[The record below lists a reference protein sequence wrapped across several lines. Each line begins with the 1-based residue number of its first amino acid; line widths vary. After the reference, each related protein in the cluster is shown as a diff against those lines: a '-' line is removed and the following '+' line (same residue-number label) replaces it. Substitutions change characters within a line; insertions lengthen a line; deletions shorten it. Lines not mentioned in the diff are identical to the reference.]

1 MIYTRIMRNEVAR
14 KRGAL
19 TVVFAF
25 IFLAALLLAAGASL
39 IVELAGALDGLFAAA
54 RTPHLVQMHAG
65 ELDRERIEAWG
76 RGHELVEETQVAE
89 MITVDGSALLL
100 PGADAPQADSIM
112 DTSFVVQ
119 NKRFDFLL
127 DGSNEVARVSRG
139 EIGVPVY
146 YAEEKGVRPGD
157 RLTVIAGDRSRAYT
171 VGPIIRD
178 SQMNPAIVHSK
189 RFLVHP
195 RDYRELRTWF
205 PETEYLVEFRLTDPA
220 HTDTVAK
227 HYEAAGLPNRGP
239 MVDQQLFRLLN
250 GVSDG
255 IVAVVVIVLSLLLML
270 IAVLCLRFTIL
281 ATVEEDYRQIGV
293 MKAVGMPGR
302 RIRQLYLAKYLAI
315 GGGAAL
321 AGWIASRP
329 LAGVLTAGIMRY
341 IGPAAPGPATLLV
354 PAAAAAAV
362 FALVYLSAIVILRR
376 FNRVSAVEA
385 LRAGVEAETPRPGR
399 AVPLRRAK
407 ALDMNVFLGAR
418 DALLRIR
425 LFGLL
430 VLVFFFAAAITLVP
444 LHFLSTM
451 RAESFITYMGIGAS
465 DIRIDLRENGAA
477 AQQAEAALDRIASD
491 RDVQRVAVYTTTRAT
506 LLLEDGERESFA
518 VETGDF
524 TVFPLEYLRG
534 RAPRGASEIA
544 LSHLNSSEL
553 GTGIGDTLRLE
564 TNGVTR
570 EVRVVG
576 VYQDIT
582 DGGRTAKA
590 AFAHEEGAVVARTVS
605 IDLEPGVPVAE
616 KVREYADAL
625 GHARVTHL
633 EEYLRQTLGSTIS
646 GLLSVSIGALLLG
659 GAVSVLITSLFF
671 RMLVARDA
679 RRIAIMQSIGV
690 SQRGIR
696 IQYLTTALL
705 LLLLGIAAGTLFS
718 NTLGPRLVSFLWS
731 FMGAPRIEFVIEPV
745 AAYLLVPSLL
755 VLVVGVT
762 TLINVSAIRN
772 GRITAALAG

>member
-1 MIYTRIMRNEVAR
+1 
-14 KRGAL
+14 
-19 TVVFAF
+19 
-25 IFLAALLLAAGASL
+25 
-39 IVELAGALDGLFAAA
+39 
-54 RTPHLVQMHAG
+54 
-65 ELDRERIEAWG
+65 
-76 RGHELVEETQVAE
+76 
-89 MITVDGSALLL
+89 
-100 PGADAPQADSIM
+100 
-112 DTSFVVQ
+112 
-119 NKRFDFLL
+119 
-127 DGSNEVARVSRG
+127 
-139 EIGVPVY
+139 
-146 YAEEKGVRPGD
+146 
-157 RLTVIAGDRSRAYT
+157 
-171 VGPIIRD
+171 
-178 SQMNPAIVHSK
+178 
-189 RFLVHP
+189 
-195 RDYRELRTWF
+195 
-205 PETEYLVEFRLTDPA
+205 
-220 HTDTVAK
+220 
-227 HYEAAGLPNRGP
+227 

-255 IVAVVVIVLSLLLML
+255 IVAAVVIVLSLLLML

-302 RIRQLYLAKYLAI
+302 RIKQLYLAKYLAI
-315 GGGAAL
+315 GGCAAL

-341 IGPAAPGPATLLV
+341 IGPAAPNPATLLV

-362 FALVYLSAIVILRR
+362 FALVYLSASVILRR

-385 LRAGVEAETPRPGR
+385 LRAGVEVETPRPGR

-430 VLVFFFAAAITLVP
+430 VLVFFFATAITLVP

-491 RDVQRVAVYTTTRAT
+491 RDVQRMAVYTTTRAT

-534 RAPRGASEIA
+534 RAPRSESELA

>member
-1 MIYTRIMRNEVAR
+1 
-14 KRGAL
+14 
-19 TVVFAF
+19 
-25 IFLAALLLAAGASL
+25 
-39 IVELAGALDGLFAAA
+39 
-54 RTPHLVQMHAG
+54 
-65 ELDRERIEAWG
+65 
-76 RGHELVEETQVAE
+76 
-89 MITVDGSALLL
+89 
-100 PGADAPQADSIM
+100 
-112 DTSFVVQ
+112 
-119 NKRFDFLL
+119 
-127 DGSNEVARVSRG
+127 
-139 EIGVPVY
+139 
-146 YAEEKGVRPGD
+146 
-157 RLTVIAGDRSRAYT
+157 
-171 VGPIIRD
+171 
-178 SQMNPAIVHSK
+178 
-189 RFLVHP
+189 
-195 RDYRELRTWF
+195 
-205 PETEYLVEFRLTDPA
+205 
-220 HTDTVAK
+220 
-227 HYEAAGLPNRGP
+227 
-239 MVDQQLFRLLN
+239 
-250 GVSDG
+250 
-255 IVAVVVIVLSLLLML
+255 
-270 IAVLCLRFTIL
+270 
-281 ATVEEDYRQIGV
+281 
-293 MKAVGMPGR
+293 
-302 RIRQLYLAKYLAI
+302 
-315 GGGAAL
+315 
-321 AGWIASRP
+321 
-329 LAGVLTAGIMRY
+329 
-341 IGPAAPGPATLLV
+341 
-354 PAAAAAAV
+354 
-362 FALVYLSAIVILRR
+362 
-376 FNRVSAVEA
+376 
-385 LRAGVEAETPRPGR
+385 
-399 AVPLRRAK
+399 
-407 ALDMNVFLGAR
+407 
-418 DALLRIR
+418 
-425 LFGLL
+425 
-430 VLVFFFAAAITLVP
+430 
-444 LHFLSTM
+444 M